1 MDRDRRD
8 PSLNPDEYEAL
19 FGAPPDTTEPAPATD
34 AARSMPSTPPVA
46 TLTPPPIPAA
56 HLAEDPGVDAAPPH
70 PTPTAVSVPHDPMQ
84 PAEHD
89 LAIIYDTPAE
99 PDATGH
105 WKWALGGAALGALIA
120 FLLTVLVIRPSRN
133 ETPSA
138 PATTTPLAGVE
149 PSRSME
155 GDLLTDA
162 DIALAR
168 SNLDDATILPA
179 LVANTRYSR
188 GLYRAGGW
196 PDSDGD
202 CQNNRTEV
210 LLAEATGP
218 VEFRADGCAVL
229 TGQWIDPFS
238 GVELTHTNTLAIN
251 HLVPLAEAHR
261 AGAWEW
267 STAKRAEF
275 ASDLDNPQ
283 TLVVVSTPIDQG
295 KGDRRPDQWRPPL
308 RSAWCGYAVDW
319 IAVKTL
325 WDLAF
330 VASETDALHDM
341 LDTCVS

>member
-1 MDRDRRD
+1 
-8 PSLNPDEYEAL
+8 
-19 FGAPPDTTEPAPATD
+19 
-34 AARSMPSTPPVA
+34 
-46 TLTPPPIPAA
+46 
-56 HLAEDPGVDAAPPH
+56 
-70 PTPTAVSVPHDPMQ
+70 MQ
-84 PAEHD
+84 PAEPD
-89 LAIIYDTPAE
+89 LAIIYDPPTE
-99 PDATGH
+99 PDTTGY

-133 ETPSA
+133 ENPPTPA
-138 PATTTPLAGVE
+138 VNTTPLAGVE

-155 GDLLTDA
+155 GELLTDA

-168 SNLDDATILPA
+168 SNLDDATVFPA
-179 LVANTRYSR
+179 LVADTPYSR

-218 VEFRADGCAVL
+218 IEFRADGCAVL

-238 GVELTHTNTLAIN
+238 GTELTHTNTLAIN

-267 STAKRAEF
+267 SSARRAEF
-275 ASDLDNPQ
+275 AADVDNPQ

-319 IAVKTL
+319 IAVKTR